1 MKKVVKIALVIAV
14 AILMAVLAAPM
25 PRFNAA
31 LSTVVEA
38 RDGSLLGARIAD
50 DGQWRFPPGDE
61 VPEKFRKALLSFED
75 RYFYFHPGINPV
87 AIFRA
92 LKDNMRTGEIVS
104 GGSTITMQVAR
115 LSGGNSRR
123 TYGKKI
129 LEILQALKMELFRSK
144 KAILKT
150 YAANAP
156 FGGNIVGLDAAATQT

>member
-115 LSGGNSRR
+115 LSGETAEGH
-123 TYGKKI
+123 TGK
-129 LEILQALKMELFRSK
+129 R
-144 KAILKT
+144 
-150 YAANAP
+150 YWRYYRP
-156 FGGNIVGLDAAATQT
+156 